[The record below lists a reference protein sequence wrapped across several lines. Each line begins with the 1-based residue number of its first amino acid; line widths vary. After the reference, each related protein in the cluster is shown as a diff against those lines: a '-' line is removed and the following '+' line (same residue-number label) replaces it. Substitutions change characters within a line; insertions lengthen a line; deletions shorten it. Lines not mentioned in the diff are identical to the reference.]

1 MDEKRFSEL
10 FPEVEKDRGE
20 DPEEEK
26 KQREFFAHMKRQ
38 LKPGKE
44 WKLPGAA
51 ELAKRKKKRWK
62 LTAYSATAA
71 ACLLL
76 AILLPN
82 LPVLL
87 KISDE
92 DMFRSGKKETSMAG
106 FSESEQDTGVV
117 TEDTSGERQSRM
129 PEDEPGAEES
139 AEKQDGNNEK
149 EENGEKKNG
158 TGEDTGKE
166 LEPED
171 AASIEEAKQEKNGK
185 MENEEK
191 TEKEKSADSGAD
203 NGVGSVTDKSSS
215 NGDGNTGSTEEK
227 KEEKKPQKGSGSGK
241 GTEGKQNMAVTAEQ
255 QEEETADS
263 SDEEIVAESACE
275 EELPAA
281 AVQNG
286 TGAETAAGTEDAA
299 ADMPVDTVMPDFA
312 EIEEAAEETVVTEEA
327 AETETS
333 TETAKDDSEE
343 MVSADLALE
352 TALTAWRQKEYGTA
366 DTGNTNGLEME
377 EEMEETS
384 VDEQSMTK
392 EEVQQGLLHYPYLCY
407 TTSSGGQLWYE
418 PVQKFRQKDDGMEF
432 LGAAFVF
439 SLKTTLL
446 DAENGNERQKV
457 YVYGNKEDLSELL
470 VRFQAEGVDYY
481 YIYQAVSG

>member
-10 FPEVEKDRGE
+10 FPKVEKDQGE
-20 DPEEEK
+20 E

-38 LKPGKE
+38 LKPEKE

-51 ELAKRKKKRWK
+51 ELAKRKKKQWK

-117 TEDTSGERQSRM
+117 TEDTSGERQPRM

-139 AEKQDGNNEK
+139 AEKQDGNNGNEK
-149 EENGEKKNG
+149 EEHGEKKNG
-158 TGEDTGKE
+158 TGEDAGRESET
-166 LEPED
+166 ED
-171 AASIEEAKQEKNGK
+171 AASIEEAKQEKNG
-185 MENEEK
+185 EIGNEEK
-191 TEKEKSADSGAD
+191 TEKEKSADSSAD
-203 NGVGSVTDKSSS
+203 NGIASVTDKGSF

-227 KEEKKPQKGSGSGK
+227 KPQKGSDSGK
-241 GTEGKQNMAVTAEQ
+241 ETEGKQNMAVTAEQ

-263 SDEEIVAESACE
+263 SDEEIVAESVCE

-286 TGAETAAGTEDAA
+286 TGAETAAGTEDTAA
-299 ADMPVDTVMPDFA
+299 NMPVDTVMPDFA

-343 MVSADLALE
+343 MVPADLALE
-352 TALTAWRQKEYGTA
+352 TALTAWRQNEYGAA

>member
-10 FPEVEKDRGE
+10 FPEVEKDQGE
-20 DPEEEK
+20 E

-51 ELAKRKKKRWK
+51 ELAKRKKKQWK

-117 TEDTSGERQSRM
+117 TEDTSGERQPRM
-129 PEDEPGAEES
+129 PEDEPGAEKS
-139 AEKQDGNNEK
+139 AEKQDGNNGNEK
-149 EENGEKKNG
+149 EEHGEKKNG
-158 TGEDTGKE
+158 TGEDTGRE
-166 LEPED
+166 SEPED

-185 MENEEK
+185 IGNEEK

-203 NGVGSVTDKSSS
+203 NGVGTVTDKGSS
-215 NGDGNTGSTEEK
+215 NGDGNMGST
-227 KEEKKPQKGSGSGK
+227 EEKKPQKGSGSGK
-241 GTEGKQNMAVTAEQ
+241 GTEGKENMAVTAEQ

-281 AVQNG
+281 DETVQNG
-286 TGAETAAGTEDAA
+286 TGAETAAGTEDTAE
-299 ADMPVDTVMPDFA
+299 DMTVDAVVPDFA

-343 MVSADLALE
+343 MVPADLALE
-352 TALTAWRQKEYGTA
+352 TALTAWWQNEYGTA
-366 DTGNTNGLEME
+366 DTGNTNGL
-377 EEMEETS
+377 EMEETS

-392 EEVQQGLLHYPYLCY
+392 EEVQQGLLRYPYLCY
-407 TTSSGGQLWYE
+407 GGQLWYE
-418 PVQKFRQKDDGMEF
+418 PVQKFRQNADGMEL
-432 LGAAFVF
+432 LGEAYVF
-439 SLKTTLL
+439 QLKTTLL
-446 DAENGNERQKV
+446 DAENGNRRQKV
-457 YVYGNKEDLSELL
+457 YVYGDRKDLSEIL

-481 YIYQAVSG
+481 YVYQAVSD

>member
-10 FPEVEKDRGE
+10 FPEVEKDQGE
-20 DPEEEK
+20 E

-38 LKPGKE
+38 LKPEKE

-87 KISDE
+87 KISEQDTSI
-92 DMFRSGKKETSMAG
+92 SGKKESSIAG
-106 FSESEQDTGVV
+106 FSEWEQDTSVV
-117 TEDTSGERQSRM
+117 TEDTSGERQRRM
-129 PEDEPGAEES
+129 PEDELGAEES
-139 AEKQDGNNEK
+139 AERQDGNNGNEK

-158 TGEDTGKE
+158 TGEDAGE
-166 LEPED
+166 EPEPED
-171 AASIEEAKQEKNGK
+171 AGAIEQAKQEKNEKTG
-185 MENEEK
+185 NEEK
-191 TEKEKSADSGAD
+191 TEKEKSAASGAD
-203 NGVGSVTDKSSS
+203 NGVGSVTDKGSS

-227 KEEKKPQKGSGSGK
+227 KEEKKPQKVSGSGK
-241 GTEGKQNMAVTAEQ
+241 GTEGKQNMAVTADH
-255 QEEETADS
+255 QEKETADS
-263 SDEEIVAESACE
+263 SGEEIIAESACE
-275 EELPAA
+275 EEEPAA
-281 AVQNG
+281 DEAVQNG
-286 TGAETAAGTEDAA
+286 TGAETAADTEDTA

-327 AETETS
+327 AETENS
-333 TETAKDDSEE
+333 TETAKDDAEE

-352 TALTAWRQKEYGTA
+352 TALTAWRQTEYGAA
-366 DTGNTNGLEME
+366 DTGNTTDLEME

-384 VDEQSMTK
+384 VAEQSMTK
-392 EEVQQGLLHYPYLCY
+392 EEVQQKLLCYPYLCY
-407 TTSSGGQLWYE
+407 GGQLWYE
-418 PVQKFRQKDDGMEF
+418 PVQKFRQDADGMEL
-432 LGAAFVF
+432 LGEAYVF
-439 SLKTTLL
+439 QLKTTLL
-446 DAENGNERQKV
+446 DAENGNRRQKV
-457 YVYGNKEDLSELL
+457 YVYGNRKDLSELL

-481 YIYQAVSG
+481 YVYQAVSD